1 MFLKKR
7 LSDAKLASV
16 NSANFLSKAD
26 FMGGHHLILG
36 KLNDSITGE
45 ILDDTH
51 DERYRQKL
59 ADLLVNEKKYLK
71 SEIHPRFEIEVSA
84 GKNSAIVKI
93 DFVITL
99 AQQVCMIVKYA
110 PGSLVTRHRPALAAS
125 RLVASYQIPL
135 VVVTNGE
142 DADILDGPTGEIL
155 ARGLKSVPVKP
166 ELVKKINKRPF
177 QPISARQNEME
188 ARILYAYEVDD
199 RCPGD
204 DTICKV

>member
-1 MFLKKR
+1 LKKR
-7 LSDAKLASV
+7 LSDGKLASV

-71 SEIHPRFEIEVSA
+71 SEIHPRFEIRVSA

-99 AQQVCMIVKYA
+99 DQQVCMIVKYA

-142 DADILDGPTGEIL
+142 DADILDGPTGEVL
-155 ARGLKSVPVKP
+155 ARGLKSVPAKP

-177 QPISARQNEME
+177 NPISARQNEME
-188 ARILYAYEVDD
+188 ARVLYAYEVDD

>member
-1 MFLKKR
+1 
-7 LSDAKLASV
+7 
-16 NSANFLSKAD
+16 
-26 FMGGHHLILG
+26 MGGHHLILG

-45 ILDDTH
+45 ILDDTY

-71 SEIHPRFEIEVSA
+71 SEIHPRFEIGVSA
-84 GKNSAIVKI
+84 GKNRAIVKI

-99 AQQVCMIVKYA
+99 AQQVGMIVKYA
-110 PGSLVTRHRPALAAS
+110 PGSLITRHRPALAAS
-125 RLVASYQIPL
+125 RLVAAYQIPL

-142 DADILDGPTGEIL
+142 DADILDGPTGEVL
-155 ARGLKSVPVKP
+155 ARGLKSVPAKP

-177 QPISARQNEME
+177 NPISARQNEME

-199 RCPGD
+199 RCPCD